1 MIHQSIETRWWQKA
15 SDNIQTRKKYQKGK
29 KQQRLSIQDVNKAKS
44 WFFKTG
50 NPEKKQITLTVQEI
64 TELLVVKLYEE
75 N

>member
-15 SDNIQTRKKYQKGK
+15 SDNIQTQKKYQKGK

-50 NPEKKQITLTVQEI
+50 NPEKADHTYSARDNRIIGGEAI
-64 TELLVVKLYEE
+64 
-75 N
+75 